1 MSVEEPLEEAA
12 EPHLTPEQVKTLLG
26 FVQQHNPVIIGGQAV
41 NLWAELM
48 YGMDAE
54 LDAFGAMTS
63 KDLDFFHN
71 KAAERTLA
79 ESLEGGLLE
88 IPDGDNHTPN
98 AAVVKGKL
106 GDREVVVDFLAQVK
120 GVEDK
125 SLLENSITFA
135 DADDPDNI
143 SITLMHPLDCVRSRL
158 SNINTLGRR
167 DDHPVR
173 QAAASI
179 LILDCYIEH
188 ELSDPENKKAIRR
201 AQDAL
206 HDLGYI
212 VRDMHVG
219 KPTELEFGG
228 TLEPEWILRKYRE
241 DNRLHPRL
249 RENQIQG
256 SLDMIEERR
265 ELATKRRAATEEREA
280 RRTDESGGATGP
292 SIR

>member
-1 MSVEEPLEEAA
+1 MTIEEPVEGLA

-48 YGMDAE
+48 YGMDPE

-63 KDLDFFHN
+63 KDLDFYHN
-71 KAAERTLA
+71 KAAERALA

-135 DADDPDNI
+135 DADNPDNI

-188 ELSDPENKKAIRR
+188 ELSDPDNKDALRR
-201 AQDAL
+201 AQRAL
-206 HDLGYI
+206 REIGYI

-219 KPTELEFGG
+219 KPTELEFGS

-241 DNRLHPRL
+241 DERLHPL
-249 RENQIQG
+249 FRENQIQHY
-256 SLDMIEERR
+256 LDMIKEEQA
-265 ELATKRRAATEEREA
+265 LAEKRRIETLERQA
-280 RRTDESGGATGP
+280 RQAVETGEIAIP
-292 SIR
+292 KFP